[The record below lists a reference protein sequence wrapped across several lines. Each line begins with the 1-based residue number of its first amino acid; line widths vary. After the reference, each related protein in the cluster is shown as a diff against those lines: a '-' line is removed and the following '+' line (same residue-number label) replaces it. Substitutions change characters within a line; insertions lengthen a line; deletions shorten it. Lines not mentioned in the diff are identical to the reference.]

1 MSLAKYLTSHKSL
14 ASTIVSGFRPMSDQL
29 AVTVAFDEL
38 LFHKTTATLLLL
50 RGPALQ
56 VDEIRT
62 RHPGL
67 RQTFLPESPGLMTR
81 ISDSDD

>member
-50 RGPALQ
+50 RGPAHTYHHIFILSC
-56 VDEIRT
+56 V
-62 RHPGL
+62 
-67 RQTFLPESPGLMTR
+67 
-81 ISDSDD
+81 